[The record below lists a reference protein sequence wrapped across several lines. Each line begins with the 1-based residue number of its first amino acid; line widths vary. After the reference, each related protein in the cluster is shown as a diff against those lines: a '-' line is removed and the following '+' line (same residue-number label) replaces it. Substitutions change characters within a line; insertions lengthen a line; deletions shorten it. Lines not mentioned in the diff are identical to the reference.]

1 MLNEHRTARLYIDV
15 RFYYSS
21 APVHTII
28 APHTENSMSSAI
40 AASVEV
46 GVFPPG
52 WATYSAAREFGIG
65 QSLRQPLN
73 EKCAANCR
81 FIPMIHERAVTASH
95 ASTET
100 SYSGRSRA
108 TKGHGSAGD

>member
-46 GVFPPG
+46 GVFPPD
-52 WATYSAAREFGIG
+52 WATYSAARESGIG

-100 SYSGRSRA
+100 SYSGR
-108 TKGHGSAGD
+108 

>member
-1 MLNEHRTARLYIDV
+1 
-15 RFYYSS
+15 
-21 APVHTII
+21 
-28 APHTENSMSSAI
+28 MSSAI

-81 FIPMIHERAVTASH
+81 FIPMIHERAVTPPRLDRDILFRTLTRNEGARVRWGLI
-95 ASTET
+95 ET
-100 SYSGRSRA
+100 HLLQLGRA
-108 TKGHGSAGD
+108 CMC